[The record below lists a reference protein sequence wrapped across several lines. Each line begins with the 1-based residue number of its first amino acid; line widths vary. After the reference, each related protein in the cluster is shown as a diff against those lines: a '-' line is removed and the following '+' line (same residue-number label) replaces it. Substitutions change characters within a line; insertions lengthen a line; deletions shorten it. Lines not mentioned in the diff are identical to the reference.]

1 MSYERNLY
9 IFIKYTNIGLGY
21 SLFGGSILERWG
33 MVKGHTFTL
42 HKRDDGE
49 VLYIEKESTVKVLGL
64 GQVELMFS
72 WGIVNPWS
80 YSLCTLIN

>member
-1 MSYERNLY
+1 
-9 IFIKYTNIGLGY
+9 
-21 SLFGGSILERWG
+21 